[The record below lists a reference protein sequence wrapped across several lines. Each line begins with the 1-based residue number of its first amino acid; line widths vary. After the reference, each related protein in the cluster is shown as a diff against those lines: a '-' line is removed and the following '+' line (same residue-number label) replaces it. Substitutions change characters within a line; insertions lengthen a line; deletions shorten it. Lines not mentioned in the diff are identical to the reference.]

1 MLSNEPPSNFVDV
14 FEEVAMEPLFFLH
27 HARRG
32 RSTRLSIRT
41 KDPNNHSDTE
51 TGTLS
56 SLLVQEVTYPVF
68 KSSSSFANFQ
78 TPCVAC

>member
-1 MLSNEPPSNFVDV
+1 MLSNEPASNFVDV

-41 KDPNNHSDTE
+41 KDPKNHSDTE
-51 TGTLS
+51 TGTLFTAS
-56 SLLVQEVTYPVF
+56 THSTNYTSNQEQQY
-68 KSSSSFANFQ
+68 
-78 TPCVAC
+78 

>member
-41 KDPNNHSDTE
+41 KDPKNHSDTE
-51 TGTLS
+51 TGTLFS
-56 SLLVQEVTYPVF
+56 ASTHSTNYTSNQEQQY
-68 KSSSSFANFQ
+68 
-78 TPCVAC
+78 